1 MFFKKTLFAICIA
14 FVVCFS
20 VLLSACTASPATDT
34 STEESENQSV
44 GESDLDNA
52 SSEDVSAEDVS
63 TEDVVLPQ
71 FEIGYVDIYIDVDYS
86 DAEFE
91 DLYRSNVQ
99 ITASEDLKDFKYISV
114 SYNEKGEPYAVKTL
128 YETALLAQGTPF
140 VARTYINAKLSSR
153 GISYTDDNGN
163 TRYALI
169 KHDDEGYLTVA
180 PFNNPEKQESTVNL
194 YVPENGAL
202 VPVSAKIDGTA
213 EGIISALVS
222 NGALPEGTEV
232 NMFYV
237 ANEVAHIDL
246 NEKFSDYLSETDNAL
261 GIGCV
266 VNSLLEYFGDKGVE
280 RVFITADGKATV
292 EHEGRIIFDRF
303 GDGEDDG
310 KHYALLWLFDVYSF
324 DMFPFPVS
332 FDGTAEEL
340 IAKLVKESN
349 WNPEIKVNSFKI
361 KDGMAYIDLNEP
373 FGGMVN
379 AALMAESGVDCVVQT
394 VESAYEV
401 DGVILTIEGE
411 PFKSAYA

>member
-1 MFFKKTLFAICIA
+1 M
-14 FVVCFS
+14 
-20 VLLSACTASPATDT
+20 SACTASPVADTSTDSRTVESATQSLDETSSKNESSEDTSSEDT
-34 STEESENQSV
+34 STE
-44 GESDLDNA
+44 DI
-52 SSEDVSAEDVS
+52 SSEDVSAEDV
-63 TEDVVLPQ
+63 VLPQ
-71 FEIGYVDIYIDVDYS
+71 FEIDYASTDLEANYTEPSFVSIYL
-86 DAEFE
+86 A
-91 DLYRSNVQ
+91 NVQ

-140 VARTYINAKLSSR
+140 VAQTYINPKLSSR
-153 GISYTDDNGN
+153 GISYTDGNGT

-169 KHDDEGYLTVA
+169 KNDEEGYLAVY
-180 PFNNPEKQESTVNL
+180 PFNAPKKQESTVNL

-213 EGIISALVS
+213 EGIIAALVS
-222 NGALPEGTEV
+222 NGTLPEGTEV

-237 ANEVAHIDL
+237 ANKVAHIDL
-246 NEKFSDYLSETDNAL
+246 SSKYISYSTQSV
-261 GIGCV
+261 GCV

-280 RVFITADGKATV
+280 RVFITVNGKATV

-303 GDGEDDG
+303 GNEEDDG

-349 WNPEIKVNSFKI
+349 WNPEIKVNSFEI
-361 KDGMAYIDLNEP
+361 KDGKAYIDLNEP
-373 FGGMVN
+373 FGSMVN
-379 AALMAESGVDCVVQT
+379 AGLMAESGVDCVVWT
-394 VESAYEV
+394 MESAYEV
-401 DGVILTIEGE
+401 DVILTIEGE